1 MIVISTSNLSLS
13 FGAEPILEDITF
25 SLNEGDRLG
34 IVGVNGAG
42 KSSLFKLITGEY
54 HADGGSVFVAR
65 DARIGVLKQNL
76 GLEGDRSVLEEALS
90 LFSSLRQTEAA
101 LEQMQS
107 QLEENADPALAT
119 RYASVHERFV
129 QDGGYEYAGRC
140 RGMLRR
146 FGFPDEMWEQSVSS
160 LSGGQRTRLA
170 LAKLLLS
177 QPDILMLDE
186 PTNHLDR
193 KTLFWLEDY
202 LRAYPK
208 TVIVISHDRYFL
220 DRTVTQI
227 LEIEHHRGKLYR
239 GNYSQYVEQKKTDR
253 EIAER
258 HYKNQQREIAR
269 IEAYIE
275 QQRRWNRERNIIAA
289 ESREKQLAK
298 MERVERPQA
307 LPQNVRMQFTSSGE
321 SGNDV
326 VIAHRLSRSFPGRPL
341 FSNVNFLIRR
351 GDHAFLVGQ
360 NGCGKSTLLKIVT
373 GHLSPDS
380 GELELG
386 SNVNIGYY
394 DQENQNL
401 NPENTVLD
409 ELWETY
415 RDRTQTEIRNTLALF
430 LFTGDDVNKKVEM
443 LSGGEK
449 ARLTLAKLL
458 LSRMNLLVLDEPTN
472 HLDIPSREALE
483 DALRQFDGTILA
495 VSHDRYFV
503 RKLATRILAFRTA
516 GQELYDFRGGYE
528 EFLQFEAKQ
537 KAEEPTA
544 VAAAPTAEKEKF
556 LETKKN
562 RSDIRRLEAKRRNT
576 EREITRLEEL
586 IADIDRRMAG
596 EAATDYKA
604 IAALSDERE
613 QAETS
618 LLSLYETLEALEVE

>member
-1 MIVISTSNLSLS
+1 M
-13 FGAEPILEDITF
+13 
-25 SLNEGDRLG
+25 
-34 IVGVNGAG
+34 
-42 KSSLFKLITGEY
+42 
-54 HADGGSVFVAR
+54 
-65 DARIGVLKQNL
+65 
-76 GLEGDRSVLEEALS
+76 
-90 LFSSLRQTEAA
+90 
-101 LEQMQS
+101 
-107 QLEENADPALAT
+107 
-119 RYASVHERFV
+119 
-129 QDGGYEYAGRC
+129 
-140 RGMLRR
+140 
-146 FGFPDEMWEQSVSS
+146 
-160 LSGGQRTRLA
+160 
-170 LAKLLLS
+170 
-177 QPDILMLDE
+177 
-186 PTNHLDR
+186 
-193 KTLFWLEDY
+193 
-202 LRAYPK
+202 
-208 TVIVISHDRYFL
+208 
-220 DRTVTQI
+220 
-227 LEIEHHRGKLYR
+227 
-239 GNYSQYVEQKKTDR
+239 
-253 EIAER
+253 
-258 HYKNQQREIAR
+258 
-269 IEAYIE
+269 
-275 QQRRWNRERNIIAA
+275 
-289 ESREKQLAK
+289 
-298 MERVERPQA
+298 
-307 LPQNVRMQFTSSGE
+307 
-321 SGNDV
+321 
-326 VIAHRLSRSFPGRPL
+326 
-341 FSNVNFLIRR
+341 
-351 GDHAFLVGQ
+351 GQ

-483 DALRQFDGTILA
+483 DALLQFDGTILA

-576 EREITRLEEL
+576 EREIARLEEL
-586 IADIDRRMAG
+586 IADIDRRMEG

-618 LLSLYETLEALEVE
+618 LLSLYETLEALEEE

>member
-65 DARIGVLKQNL
+65 DARIGVLRQNL
-76 GLEGDRSVLEEALS
+76 GLEGNRSVLEEALS
-90 LFSSLRQTEAA
+90 LFSSLRQTETA
-101 LEQMQS
+101 LEQMQT
-107 QLEENADPALAT
+107 QLEKNADAALAT
-119 RYASVHERFV
+119 RYASMHERFV

-146 FGFPDEMWEQSVSS
+146 FGFPDEMWKQSVSS

-193 KTLFWLEDY
+193 ETLFWLEDY

-208 TVIVISHDRYFL
+208 TVIIISHDRYFL

-401 NPENTVLD
+401 NPDNTVLD

-415 RDRTQTEIRNTLALF
+415 RDRTRTEIRNTLALF

-483 DALRQFDGTILA
+483 DALLQFDGTILA

-516 GQELYDFRGGYE
+516 GQELYDFRGGDE

-537 KAEEPTA
+537 KTEEPTA
-544 VAAAPTAEKEKF
+544 VAAALTAEKEKF

-586 IADIDRRMAG
+586 IADIDRRMEG

-613 QAETS
+613 QAEAS
-618 LLSLYETLEALEVE
+618 LLSLYETLEALEEE